1 MADRRIYID
10 KAPGETR
17 AVVTLDGRPDRLLIE
32 RDGETWPRLGLRQR
46 ARVALVDRA
55 LGLAVLDL
63 GEGREASLRL
73 KADRAPP
80 LQGQSLDIE
89 IAIEPQG
96 GKPAVARALPAEAAV
111 EGPPHSLSLTLS
123 LEQRLALLAPGGP
136 VIVGMEARTVADEA
150 EDEALAVEHALG
162 GVSLAIEPTRALTA
176 VDVDLGSAGGD
187 GKRAARQANLTAL
200 AALGR
205 LLRLKALGGLVVVDL
220 VGRGHD
226 GPALARAA
234 QGAFAAD
241 QPGVVIGPI
250 TKFGTLELA
259 LPRRYRPVREILC
272 DGAGRPTARTLALRL
287 VRAVERQARAA
298 PGDRLRVRCAPEI
311 AAAAAGPAV
320 TLSGIIGARFEVV
333 PDPALRPDQWDI
345 ASS

>member
-17 AVVTLDGRPDRLLIE
+17 GVVTLDGRPERLLIE
-32 RDGETWPRLGLRQR
+32 REGESWPRLGLRSR

-63 GEGREASLRL
+63 GQGREASLRL
-73 KADRAPP
+73 KADRPP
-80 LQGQSLDIE
+80 PVQGQSLDIE

-96 GKPAVARALPAEAAV
+96 GKPAVARVLPAEAVGDAA
-111 EGPPHSLSLTLS
+111 PQT
-123 LEQRLALLAPGGP
+123 LEQRLALLVPGSP
-136 VIVGMEARTVADEA
+136 VILGAEARALADEA
-150 EDEALAVEHALG
+150 EEEALAVEHALG
-162 GVSLAIEPTRALTA
+162 GGASMAVEPTRALTA

-200 AALGR
+200 TALGR

-226 GPALARAA
+226 GPAFARTA

-241 QPGVVIGPI
+241 QPGVVIGPV

-259 LPRRYRPVREILC
+259 LPRRYRPLRELLC
-272 DGAGRPTARTLALRL
+272 DGAGRPTVQTLALRL
-287 VRAVERQARAA
+287 VRAIERQARAT

-311 AAAAAGPAV
+311 AAAAAASAE
-320 TLSGIIGARFEVV
+320 TLKGIIGARFEVV
-333 PDPALRPDQWDI
+333 PDPTLRSEQWDI
-345 ASS
+345 ATP

>member
-17 AVVTLDGRPDRLLIE
+17 GVVTLDGRPERLLIE
-32 RDGETWPRLGLRQR
+32 RDGESWPRVGVRRR

-63 GEGREASLRL
+63 GEGQEASLRL

-80 LQGQSLDIE
+80 VQGQSLDIE
-89 IAIEPQG
+89 ITIEPQG
-96 GKPAVARALPAEAAV
+96 GKPAVARVLPAEAGFDGA
-111 EGPPHSLSLTLS
+111 PHSLP
-123 LEQRLALLAPGGP
+123 LEQRLLLLAPGERVEMGP
-136 VIVGMEARTVADEA
+136 EARAVADEA
-150 EDEALAVEHALG
+150 EEEALALEHALG
-162 GVSLAIEPTRALTA
+162 GGVAISIEPTRALTA

-187 GKRAARQANLTAL
+187 GKRAARQANIAALT
-200 AALGR
+200 ALGR

-234 QGAFAAD
+234 QAAFAAD
-241 QPGVVIGPI
+241 QPGVVIGPV

-259 LPRRYRPVREILC
+259 LPRRHRPVREILC
-272 DGAGRPTARTLALRL
+272 DSDGRPSARTRASRF
-287 VRAVERQARAA
+287 VRAIERQARAV
-298 PGDRLRVRCAPEI
+298 PGGRLVARCAPEI
-311 AAAAAGPAV
+311 AAAAGDPAEI
-320 TLSGIIGARFEVV
+320 LKGIIGARFEVV
-333 PDPALRPDQWDI
+333 PDPALRSDQWDI
-345 ASS
+345 ASP

>member
-17 AVVTLDGRPDRLLIE
+17 GVVTLDGRPERLLFE
-32 RDGETWPRLGLRQR
+32 REGETWPRLGLRR
-46 ARVALVDRA
+46 RVRVALVDRA

-63 GEGREASLRL
+63 GEGQEASLRL

-80 LQGQSLDIE
+80 VQGQFLDVE

-96 GKPAVARALPAEAAV
+96 GKPAVARVLPAESAGDG
-111 EGPPHSLSLTLS
+111 GPQTL
-123 LEQRLALLAPGGP
+123 EHRLALLAPGAP
-136 VIVGMEARTVADEA
+136 VILDAEARAVADEA

-162 GVSLAIEPTRALTA
+162 GGASLAIEPTRALTA

-187 GKRAARQANLTAL
+187 GKRAARQANLAAL

-226 GPALARAA
+226 GPALARAV

-241 QPGVVIGPI
+241 QPGVVIGPV

-259 LPRRYRPVREILC
+259 LPRRHRPLREILC
-272 DGAGRPTARTLALRL
+272 DGAGRPSAQTLALRF
-287 VRAVERQARAA
+287 VRAIEREARAV
-298 PGDRLRVRCAPEI
+298 PGGRLVARCAPEI
-311 AAAAAGPAV
+311 AAAAVGSAE
-320 TLSGIIGARFEVV
+320 TLKGIIGARFQVV
-333 PDPALRPDQWDI
+333 ADPALRPDQWDI
-345 ASS
+345 GTS